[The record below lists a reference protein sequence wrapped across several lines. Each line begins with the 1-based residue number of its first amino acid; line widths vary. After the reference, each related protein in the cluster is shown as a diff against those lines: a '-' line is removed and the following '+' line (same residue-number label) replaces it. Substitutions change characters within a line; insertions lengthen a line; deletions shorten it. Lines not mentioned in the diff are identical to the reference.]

1 MRYKYTGTIN
11 LSVGKVTNVKVSG
24 VVIWKSV
31 ATCLQVNKICESNK
45 ILGQKPSQV
54 FFFFF
59 NVPTYLHPFGLRRL
73 ARMFILGCTTL
84 HNVDNE
90 RLFHTECAIGGEYK
104 RKK

>member
-45 ILGQKPSQV
+45 ILAQKPSQV

-59 NVPTYLHPFGLRRL
+59 FLTYLPTSVWLKAAG
-73 ARMFILGCTTL
+73 AD
-84 HNVDNE
+84 VY
-90 RLFHTECAIGGEYK
+90 IGVYNSAQCG
-104 RKK
+104 